1 MLLEYFQMIDE
12 VVALNRGD
20 GSIIARSS
28 VPDASPVFEG
38 HFPTFPLVPGVLL
51 VETMAQ
57 ACGFLVLARN
67 DFSRMP
73 LLASVKDA
81 KFRAP
86 VSPQDGLVIEA
97 AMEHDGSGFAVMQA
111 RIRKDERAVCDA
123 TLNLKTMP
131 FPTEELRDHIRSRA
145 EGAGLFALDG

>member
-20 GSIIARSS
+20 GSIIARSQ

-38 HFPTFPLVPGVLL
+38 HFPTFPLMPGVLL

-67 DFSRMP
+67 DFTRMP
-73 LLASVKDA
+73 LLAKVKEA
-81 KFRAP
+81 KLRAP
-86 VSPQDGLVIEA
+86 VTPGCELLVEGT
-97 AMEHDGSGFAVMQA
+97 MEHDGSGFAVMQA
-111 RIRKDERAVCDA
+111 RIRHDDKAACEA

-131 FPTEELRDHIRSRA
+131 FPSDELRDHIKSRA